1 MSLVSWVKNSSD
13 YIDPNGPEKLPV
25 EETLLLPYLSESL
38 HENIPI
44 PEKFSWCEHW
54 VVMVSEQLHNCI
66 YISFRNI

>member
-1 MSLVSWVKNSSD
+1 MSLVSWAKNSTD
-13 YIDPNGPEKLPV
+13 YIDPNVLEKLPI
-25 EETLLLPYLSESL
+25 EETLLPPCVSESL